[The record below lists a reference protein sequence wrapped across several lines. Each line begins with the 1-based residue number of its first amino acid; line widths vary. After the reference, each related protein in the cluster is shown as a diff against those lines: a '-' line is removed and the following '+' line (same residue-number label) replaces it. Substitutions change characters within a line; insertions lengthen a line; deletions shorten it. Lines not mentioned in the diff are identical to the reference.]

1 MDPDRSLGL
10 YLKYLRY
17 EKNLTANSIESYK
30 KDVKQLGLYL
40 ESLDIKDMGHMDL
53 SVFRGFVKWLDEKKY
68 ANRTIIRKY
77 SSLINYFRFLEE
89 NRIIDIPLSQFINA
103 PRKRKRYYNILS
115 MSEMRQVLDH
125 METEKP
131 ADIRDRLLM
140 ELIYSTGARVSEVE
154 GMMLD
159 DINMKKNE
167 IKVRGKGRKERIV
180 YINSEALYCL
190 DTYLGGARQSLS
202 FSKVRGTYSGDR
214 HLFLNS
220 SGRGLTARSIRNI
233 VKKNV
238 RLAGI
243 SKNITPHSLRHSFA
257 THLLQRGA
265 GIREIQELLGHE
277 NISTTSIYSHMDI
290 TRLKKDYKKFH
301 PRAG

>member
-115 MSEMRQVLDH
+115 MPEMRQVLDH

-220 SGRGLTARSIRNI
+220 GGRGLTARSIRNI

>member
-190 DTYLGGARQSLS
+190 DTYLGGARQSLG
-202 FSKVRGTYSGDR
+202 FSKVRGTYSRDR

-220 SGRGLTARSIRNI
+220 GGRGLTARSIRNI

-257 THLLQRGA
+257 THLLQMGA